1 VPTYPHSEYCFLLSA
16 GYDCR
21 LTNGLRFSSISRMR
35 ALLGQINADDLAS
48 EAAQRARWDALRK
61 SIQGLVNKVNV
72 ANIKEIIP
80 ELFGENLIRGRGLF
94 SRATMRAQA
103 SSLPFTPV
111 FAALVAIINTKL
123 PQVGELL
130 LVRLVSQFRKAFK
143 RNDKVSLMLVSSL
156 LARN

>member
-1 VPTYPHSEYCFLLSA
+1 L
-16 GYDCR
+16 
-21 LTNGLRFSSISRMR
+21 R

-48 EAAQRARWDALRK
+48 ETAQRARWDALRK
-61 SIQGLVNKVNV
+61 SIQGLVNKVNI
-72 ANIKEIIP
+72 ANIKELIP

-94 SRATMRAQA
+94 ARAVMRAQA

-143 RNDKVSLMLVSSL
+143 RNDKVSVIMQRSL
-156 LARN
+156 SHYSELTRR